1 MANIQKE
8 TAEKIAFA
16 YRDVEAAE
24 ELLKKISEALAQRQ
38 EPDIRDAF
46 GRRRGGLE
54 LGVPHGSAGARSLY
68 DVPWKLAQPIL
79 EAYIASKRAE
89 ISALSRRA
97 EAELDLDRPQV
108 QEPRKSWS
116 EYSPPFSPPADDL
129 PISTATQ
136 PDFKP

>member
-8 TAEKIAFA
+8 TAEKLAYA

-24 ELLKKISEALAQRQ
+24 ELLNKIGEALAKRE
-38 EPDIRDAF
+38 EPDVRDAF

-54 LGVPHGSAGARSLY
+54 LGVPHGTSGTRTLY
-68 DVPWKLAQPIL
+68 DVPWKLAKPIL

-89 ISALSRRA
+89 ISALSVRA
-97 EAELDLDRPQV
+97 QAELDLDRPQV
-108 QEPRKSWS
+108 QMEP
-116 EYSPPFSPPADDL
+116 PPPEWLGPVDFDP
-129 PISTATQ
+129 TAHIPTP